1 MLLIF
6 SVINNLWVLFIQY
19 MFIEDL
25 LCAEDIVVVKTDM
38 DSLKIGAR
46 VEEGNTLIFKTPDI

>member
-1 MLLIF
+1 
-6 SVINNLWVLFIQY
+6 